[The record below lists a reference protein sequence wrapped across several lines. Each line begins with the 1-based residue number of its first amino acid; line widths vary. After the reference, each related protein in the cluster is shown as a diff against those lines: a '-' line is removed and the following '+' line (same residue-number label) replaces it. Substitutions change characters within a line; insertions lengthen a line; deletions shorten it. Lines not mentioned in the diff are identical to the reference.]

1 MHRRSFLSTGL
12 LLPTGVALA
21 ATTTKPSPPNTSL
34 RVSLKADAIGVS
46 GSPTEMLEGAIKHGY
61 DALSVPAQWLEGMT
75 AKERQGFAA
84 RARSNDISW
93 GANGLPIEFRRSEQQ
108 FRADL
113 GALPQHAA
121 NLRSIGVTRIGT
133 WIMPCHESLT
143 YRDNFDQH
151 ASRLRDAA
159 RILRE
164 EGIRLGLEYIGTRS
178 LRHSQRFA
186 FISTG
191 RELRQ
196 LIDAIGEENV
206 GVILDSFHWYTSG
219 ESVED
224 LKQWSNEEI
233 VAVDVNDANPK
244 LSREDQADT
253 ARELP
258 GASGV
263 IDLNGFLGFLHERKY
278 EGPVRA
284 EPFSATL
291 NGMDNDLAMAATYA
305 AVAGSIERAIKG

>member
-1 MHRRSFLSTGL
+1 MRRRSFLSTGL
-12 LLPTGVALA
+12 LLPAGVSFA
-21 ATTTKPSPPNTSL
+21 ASANNISRPDTSL
-34 RVSLKADAIGVS
+34 KISLKADAIGVS
-46 GSPTEMLEGAIKHGY
+46 GTASEMLDGAIKYGY

-84 RARSNDISW
+84 RARSNNVGW
-93 GANGLPIEFRRSEQQ
+93 GANGLPVEFRKSEQQ

-113 GALPQHAA
+113 GALPTHAA

-133 WIMPCHESLT
+133 WVMPCHASLS

-151 ASRLRDAA
+151 ASRLGDAA

-164 EGIRLGLEYIGTRS
+164 EGISLGLEYIGTQS
-178 LRHSQRFA
+178 LRHSQRYA

-191 RELRQ
+191 KELRQ
-196 LIDAIGEENV
+196 LIEAIGETNV

-219 ESVED
+219 EEIGD
-224 LKQWSNEEI
+224 LEQWTNEKI
-233 VAVDVNDANPK
+233 IAVDVNDGNPK
-244 LSREDQADT
+244 LSREDQTDT

-263 IDLNGFLGFLHERKY
+263 IDLDGFLGFLHRRQY
-278 EGPVRA
+278 AGPVRA

-305 AVAGSIERAIKG
+305 AVAGSINKAIKA